1 VKGYIEEASERE
13 NEISSN
19 EKLINTLKV
28 NVKNLTYVED
38 NNSVLVK
45 KNEENEQQI
54 KEMSK
59 LFAQEQGKNVML
71 MKDLEEKEFLNK
83 QSEDK
88 IRL

>member
-1 VKGYIEEASERE
+1 MKGYIEEASERE